1 MSKKKR
7 AGMQPG
13 GVGAVVDPTKNVLDL
28 VEAAVKR
35 LDDMMAANVRLAE
48 EQIRRQDDL
57 RKIEADHVKETADL
71 RSKYEVMLR
80 DKETQRIDAIRAVD
94 VGAVARASEV
104 ATAQASTLATQV
116 QVSAETL
123 RGQVAAS
130 ATAAAGALA
139 VALEPIQKS
148 IDELRRIQYEQQGQK
163 AAQSEGKDSNQW
175 TIGLI
180 IAVALSV
187 VSVILHYLPTK

>member
-1 MSKKKR
+1 MTNAQR
-7 AGMQPG
+7 VMQAG
-13 GVGAVVDPTKNVLDL
+13 GVGDVVDPTKNVLDL

-35 LDDMMAANVRLAE
+35 IDDLRAVNDRLIE
-48 EQIRRQDDL
+48 ERIKRQDDL
-57 RKIEADHVKETADL
+57 RTLASSHVKELAEL
-71 RSKYEVMLR
+71 RSKYEIMLGE
-80 DKETQRIDAIRAVD
+80 KETQRIDAIRAVD
-94 VGAVARASEV
+94 VGAVGRASEV
-104 ATAQASTLATQV
+104 AAAQASTLATQV

-163 AAQSEGKDSNQW
+163 AAQSEGRDSNQW
-175 TIGLI
+175 TIGI
-180 IAVALSV
+180 IMGAALTITTI
-187 VSVILHYLPTK
+187 ILHFFK